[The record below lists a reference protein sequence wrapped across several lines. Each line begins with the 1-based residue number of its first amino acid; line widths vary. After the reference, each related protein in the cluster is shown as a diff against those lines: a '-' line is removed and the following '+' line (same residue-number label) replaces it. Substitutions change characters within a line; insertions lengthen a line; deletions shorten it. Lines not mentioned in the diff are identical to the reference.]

1 MTRRLQMSFSAVTKV
16 LQRTGADLEKQGMLV
31 IDNKVRTIR
40 KDHKGNRV
48 VRSSGLSS
56 SEFYRR
62 SESTWALSPPSKSV
76 AGHSSVFVTFVI
88 FKYCANGIGQQ
99 ARLTSPL
106 FRGPVPIS
114 GNQ

>member
-1 MTRRLQMSFSAVTKV
+1 
-16 LQRTGADLEKQGMLV
+16 MLV
-31 IDNKVRTIR
+31 IDNKLRTIR

-48 VRSSGLSS
+48 VRSSGRSS

-62 SESTWALSPPSKSV
+62 SESTWHYRPPLNPWTV
-76 AGHSSVFVTFVI
+76 ISSVFVTFVI
-88 FKYCANGIGQQ
+88 FKYCANRIGQQ